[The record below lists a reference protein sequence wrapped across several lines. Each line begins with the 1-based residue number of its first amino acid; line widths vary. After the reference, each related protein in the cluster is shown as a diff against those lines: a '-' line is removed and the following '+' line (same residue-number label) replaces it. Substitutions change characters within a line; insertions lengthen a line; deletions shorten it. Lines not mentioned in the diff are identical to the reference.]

1 MQQSNGNPQTPD
13 AGQLGPTKMTQRET
27 EHTLLRLQQL
37 NLFTACLQLGAQKRK
52 RELIT
57 GPFKFE
63 VQQHLTELRIPPVVS
78 DNQAL
83 FAGGH

>member
-1 MQQSNGNPQTPD
+1 MGFLEN
-13 AGQLGPTKMTQRET
+13 ET
-27 EHTLLRLQQL
+27 
-37 NLFTACLQLGAQKRK
+37 ALQL
-52 RELIT
+52 ELKGVVFTFDAINT

>member
-1 MQQSNGNPQTPD
+1 
-13 AGQLGPTKMTQRET
+13 MTD
-27 EHTLLRLQQL
+27 
-37 NLFTACLQLGAQKRK
+37 
-52 RELIT
+52 RELEL

>member
-1 MQQSNGNPQTPD
+1 MELATEPPTGLFHSPKTPFGHVNKLD
-13 AGQLGPTKMTQRET
+13 
-27 EHTLLRLQQL
+27 LL
-37 NLFTACLQLGAQKRK
+37 NK
-52 RELIT
+52 